1 MLPFS
6 QQKLALFLWTVIFS
20 EGDYELSGWQNDKT
34 SNIWYFVFATTTF
47 ALKLVAE
54 DRSRMTT
61 DTTFS
66 CQNDVGRARALLS
79 TEKIS

>member
-6 QQKLALFLWTVIFS
+6 PQKLALFLWTVIFS

-54 DRSRMTT
+54 WRR
-61 DTTFS
+61 
-66 CQNDVGRARALLS
+66 VPLLVVVLVLES
-79 TEKIS
+79 KGFY

>member
-6 QQKLALFLWTVIFS
+6 LQKLALFLWTVIFS

-54 DRSRMTT
+54 WRR
-61 DTTFS
+61 
-66 CQNDVGRARALLS
+66 VPLLVVVLVLES
-79 TEKIS
+79 KGFY